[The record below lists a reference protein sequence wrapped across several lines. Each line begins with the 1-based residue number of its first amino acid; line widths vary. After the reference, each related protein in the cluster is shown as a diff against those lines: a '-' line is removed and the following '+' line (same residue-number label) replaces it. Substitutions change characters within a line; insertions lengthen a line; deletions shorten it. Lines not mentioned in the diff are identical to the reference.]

1 MGTIAIES
9 VSCAQVE
16 FGQRSYFDTGA
27 EIISSLEHIFHHLFG
42 IVFGH
47 PGAGIPQSHTV
58 VPGSFVIDGD

>member
-1 MGTIAIES
+1 MGAIAIES

-16 FGQRSYFDTGA
+16 FGQRRYFDTGA
-27 EIISSLEHIFHHLFG
+27 EVVGRFEHIFYHLFG

-58 VPGSFVIDGD
+58 VPCPFVVDGD